1 MRQFAHLMVAALLL
15 PATLVAQDLE
25 HRVLAAPSGTVRLS
39 FAGKPGVCGNGA
51 NSFSVGDDAD
61 WTSDCESG
69 PVRVSL
75 RVSDHQV
82 VGLRTYVGGQWRAAR
97 GATHLGAGRP
107 QEAGAF
113 LLGLPAGA
121 RGRDGEPVLPPPPG
135 PSRTRLPP
143 P

>member
-15 PATLVAQDLE
+15 PATLVAQDLK

-51 NSFSVGDDAD
+51 NNVSVREEDAD
-61 WTSDCESG
+61 WTSDCEAG

-82 VGLRTYVGGQWRAAR
+82 VGLRTYVGGQWRSAG
-97 GATHLGAGRP
+97 GATDLGTVRP
-107 QEAGAF
+107 QEAVAS
-113 LLGLPAGA
+113 LLALAADARELDGDPFLPATLA
-121 RGRDGEPVLPPPPG
+121 DSV
-135 PSRTRLPP
+135 T
-143 P
+143 